1 MKKVSIII
9 PVYNNEKYVEK
20 CIRSV
25 MEQTFRNIEI
35 IIIDDGS
42 QDDSVEILNRLA
54 AEDKRIVLVHQE
66 NGGVAI
72 ARNRGLELAKGEYV
86 TFIDGDDYV
95 SKEYIALFYE
105 MAEREQLD
113 MIICGVRYVAE
124 DGRVLRELIPDEY
137 QKMQREEWT
146 FRISAICSHFYRRKI
161 WEDYHIRF
169 QPGERG
175 EDMPI
180 FLVF

>member
-95 SKEYIALFYE
+95 AKNIL
-105 MAEREQLD
+105 
-113 MIICGVRYVAE
+113 
-124 DGRVLRELIPDEY
+124 
-137 QKMQREEWT
+137 
-146 FRISAICSHFYRRKI
+146 HF
-161 WEDYHIRF
+161 
-169 QPGERG
+169 
-175 EDMPI
+175 
-180 FLVF
+180 L